1 MLGLD
6 GNQKGL
12 VTALALLVSVFM
24 AGVLTAVAV
33 VTVLDR
39 DEPVWAERRGDRD
52 GRRGDRDGRGG
63 KGGRPGPPDGP
74 WGFGGRGEAVV
85 EMLAEELDLTEE
97 QQGEMA
103 EILARREGIATEV
116 MEATRDRL
124 MAIMDSIDAEI
135 REEVL
140 TPEQAERFDEMKSEG
155 RDRLEN
161 RFPGPPGRRP
171 PSDRRPPR
179 RGN

>member
-39 DEPVWAERRGDRD
+39 DEPEWAERRGEWD
-52 GRRGDRDGRGG
+52 GRRGGRDGRGG
-63 KGGRPGPPDGP
+63 KGGRPGPDGP

-85 EMLAEELDLTEE
+85 EVLAEELDLSEE
-97 QQGEMA
+97 QQDQMA
-103 EILARREGIATEV
+103 EILARREGIAVEV
-116 MEATRDRL
+116 MEATRGRL
-124 MAIMDSIDAEI
+124 TAIMDSIDAEI
-135 REEVL
+135 REQVL
-140 TPEQAERFDEMKSEG
+140 TPEQAERFEELKSEG

-161 RFPGPPGRRP
+161 RFPRPPGMRP
-171 PSDRRPPR
+171 PPDRRPPR